1 MAIIYSVRFSL
12 SMNFCLDGEGV
23 DNFFFHRNSFLKLL
37 HMKTEAGELIH
48 LDFGFKTYEA
58 MRESETEIA
67 IFKMTK

>member
-1 MAIIYSVRFSL
+1 
-12 SMNFCLDGEGV
+12 MNFCLDREGV
-23 DNFFFHRNSFLKLL
+23 NNFFNRNSFLKLL

-67 IFKMTK
+67 IF

>member
-23 DNFFFHRNSFLKLL
+23 DNSFNRNSFLKLL

>member
-1 MAIIYSVRFSL
+1 MTIKYSVRFSL
-12 SMNFCLDGEGV
+12 SMNFCLDREGV
-23 DNFFFHRNSFLKLL
+23 NNFFFNRNSFLKLL

-67 IFKMTK
+67 IF

>member
-1 MAIIYSVRFSL
+1 MVKGWTI
-12 SMNFCLDGEGV
+12 
-23 DNFFFHRNSFLKLL
+23 FFLTEIPFFKLL
-37 HMKTEAGELIH
+37 HLKTEAGELIR